1 MAMRA
6 WRAAANANSTLSRAS
21 LSRHPLIAKNAMSGA
36 PAFSFSAA
44 GSTVWTAVGPAP
56 LASDATG
63 DGGQDY
69 SWVSG
74 RATSVLIDPADSSGN
89 TVLLGGAYGGLW
101 KSTNAGNQSSS
112 PASVTWQAL
121 IDDQA
126 TLAVGAIALQPG
138 DSNVI
143 LVGTGETNSS
153 GDSYYGLGILR
164 SADGGSTWT
173 QITGIGQTPD
183 RSLMGIGFSKI
194 AFGGTANPNLVVA
207 ASAGDNGLCLGEEAA
222 TAGGSGP
229 CLGPQEDGNSP
240 VRGLYYS
247 TNAGVTWNR
256 ATLTDGSIAA
266 SATSVIYNPSQGTNG
281 TFYAFIRRHGLYSS
295 TDGINF
301 ALATQPTAG
310 LTPTNCPVSSNA
322 TTCPIYRGELAVVPG
337 RNEMY
342 AWVVDGQ
349 YDFNGIPTPVDDGI
363 WQSLNGGA
371 SWTQIPDNGITNCG
385 DVAGGCGVEQG
396 WYNLALAAIPD
407 GTTATDV
414 YAGAVNLYKC
424 TLASGSAA
432 CTQTNNDWINLTHVY
447 GCSPLAA
454 PAHVHPNQHGIAFTV
469 AGTTT
474 PGYFAHDG
482 GISRTLD
489 GYAGL
494 ETGSCSGT
502 NQFDSLSQTLGSMTE
517 FVSISADPTDADIL
531 LGGTQ
536 GNGSPKTS
544 TTSESSTW
552 QNALGGDGGFTAIN
566 PVNSSEWFAA
576 NPYVTILKCESGTAC
591 NDTSFFQVVDSSDL
605 GGDQGAFETPYILD
619 PQNASEMLVGT
630 CRVWQI
636 GTGGTAPLQLSND
649 FDTLGTGVCTG
660 GETNLVTALAA
671 GGAAPNGYSA
681 VVYAVTDGYGPLS
694 GAPGGKVWVTT
705 NAGVSLM
712 TNVTGNVNPNGYA
725 ISSVAMDSSDAT
737 GKTAYVG
744 IMGFS
749 TTAYPTSHVWKTT
762 NAGATW
768 TDWSGAGATELPDAP
783 VNALLVDSTV
793 TPSQIYA
800 GTDVGVFVSSTSAP
814 SWTEVGPAPGPG
826 VSGFL
831 PDAPVTALRMF
842 NPDAGTKALVA
853 ATYGRGIWNYA
864 LVTAPDYTNVVS
876 NSPQTVFPTQT
887 ATFDGTLTA
896 LGGYSSA
903 VNLSCTGAAPA
914 TCTLNPKQATP
925 TATYTLTAG
934 GSVGD
939 YSFNAHAVGTDP
951 DAITRDATVTLHVV
965 DFNLT
970 APSPNS
976 LSVAQGGTSAAST
989 FQVTASGSFAGTV
1002 ALGCPA
1008 GLPTGAS
1015 CVFSPSSSVS
1025 PTSFS
1030 PVTVTLTVTAG
1041 AGTPLG
1047 GPLIVTLAATAAG
1060 APAAKTQ
1067 TFGLTVMKPA
1077 PNFTIAVTATPN
1089 TAAVNQNVTWNGTL
1103 TAVGGYSGSVTLTC
1117 TVGAPETCEITPSTL
1132 TPTAGG
1138 AAFTVTLGN
1147 ATPGTFNFTIQ
1158 GTDGTLTNST
1168 PTETL
1173 TVTGAADFAIAV
1185 TPTPNAVGVSP
1196 QSVVWYGTLTALNGY
1211 IGNVTLSCTA
1221 GAPGICIPTGPVTP
1235 TVTGARFGVT
1245 LGSATAGTFNFTISG
1260 TDGTLT
1266 HATPTETL
1274 TVTGPAADF
1283 TIAVTATP
1291 NTTVVN
1297 QNVTWYGTLTAVSG
1311 YSGSVTLTCT
1321 AGAPGT
1327 CGITPSTLTPTAGG
1341 AAFTVTVGNATA
1353 GAFNFAI
1360 QGTDGTLT
1368 HATPTETLT
1377 VTGPAADFT
1386 WTDTGSASATVLAG
1400 QSASYTFSAA
1410 PVGGG
1415 TFSTAVGFGCSNLP
1429 ALTSCGF
1436 HPASI
1441 AAGAGTTAITLT
1453 ISTTG
1458 PNLGT
1463 GSQSRRGAVLR
1474 TAWTAGD
1481 GRPYASAT
1489 RTAGGSRPHASRRPY
1504 ALSFFT
1510 LAWVALVGMVGVRR
1524 KRRGSPRLYRWIAV
1538 LCLGLG
1544 LTALISCG
1552 GVGGGSGTAP
1562 PVTVSPGLATLFADE
1577 AGNLWPVGV
1586 SQQQFTANQ
1595 SVTWAVTGG
1604 NANGTVDG
1612 TGLYTA
1618 PALVPGSGTV
1628 TVTATSAT
1636 SAGSAFVTVAAPT
1649 ALGTSQITVTATA
1662 AGGAAHGDVVALTVQ

>member
-1 MAMRA
+1 
-6 WRAAANANSTLSRAS
+6 
-21 LSRHPLIAKNAMSGA
+21 MSGA
-36 PAFSFSAA
+36 PAPAA
-44 GSTVWTAVGPAP
+44 GSTVWAAVGPAP

-69 SWVSG
+69 NWVSG
-74 RATSVLIDPADSSGN
+74 RATSVLIDPADTSGN

-101 KSTNAGNQSSS
+101 KSTNAGSLSSN
-112 PASVTWQAL
+112 PAAVTWQPL

-138 DSNVI
+138 NSNVI
-143 LVGTGETNSS
+143 LVGTGETDNSA
-153 GDSYYGLGILR
+153 DSYYGMGILR
-164 SADGGSTWT
+164 STNGGSTWT

-183 RSLMGIGFSKI
+183 RSFMGIGFSKM
-194 AFGGTANPNLVVA
+194 AFSTANPNLVVA
-207 ASAGDNGLCLGEEAA
+207 ATAGDNGLCLGEEALP
-222 TAGGSGP
+222 AGNSGP

-240 VRGLYYS
+240 ARGLYYS
-247 TNAGVTWNR
+247 TNAGVTWSR
-256 ATLTDGSIAA
+256 ATLTDGSVAA
-266 SATSVIYNPSQGTNG
+266 SATSVIYNPLQGTNG
-281 TFYAFIRRHGLYSS
+281 TFYAFIRRHGMYSS
-295 TDGINF
+295 IDGINF
-301 ALATQPTAG
+301 APLAKQPTAG
-310 LTPTNCPVSSNA
+310 LVSANCPVSSNA
-322 TTCPIYRGELAVVPG
+322 TTCTIYRGELALVPG

-342 AWVVDGQ
+342 AWIVDVQ
-349 YDFNGIPTPVDDGI
+349 YDINGDPTPVDEGI

-371 SWTQIPDNGITNCG
+371 GWTQILDHGITNCG

-396 WYNLALAAIPD
+396 WYNLALGAIPD
-407 GTTATDV
+407 GTTGTDI

-424 TLASGSAA
+424 SLASGSAA
-432 CTQTNNDWINLTHVY
+432 CTQGDWINLTHVY
-447 GCSPLAA
+447 GCSPLGAL
-454 PAHVHPNQHGIAFTV
+454 AHVHPNQHGIAFTV
-469 AGTTT
+469 VGGTTA

-482 GISRTLD
+482 GVSRTLD
-489 GYAGL
+489 GYTGL

-502 NQFDSLSQTLGSMTE
+502 NQFGSLSQTLGSMTE
-517 FVSISADPTDADIL
+517 FVSISVDPTRADIL

-544 TTSESSTW
+544 TASESSTW

-566 PVNSSEWFAA
+566 RVNSSEWFAA
-576 NPYVTILKCESGTAC
+576 NPYVTILKCELGTAC

-605 GGDQGAFETPYILD
+605 GGDQGAFDTPYILD
-619 PQNASEMLVGT
+619 PQNGSEMLVGT

-636 GTGGTAPLQLSND
+636 STSGAAALQLSND

-681 VVYAVTDGYGPLS
+681 VVYAVTDGYGPMS
-694 GAPGGKVWVTT
+694 GAPGGEVWVTT

-725 ISSVAMDSSDAT
+725 ISSVAMDSYDTS
-737 GKTAYVG
+737 GKTAYAG

-749 TTAYPTSHVWKTT
+749 TPAYPASHVWKTT
-762 NAGATW
+762 NAGASW
-768 TDWSGAGATELPDAP
+768 TDWTGTGATELPDAP

-793 TPSQIYA
+793 TPSQIFA
-800 GTDVGVFVSSTSAP
+800 GTDVGVFVSSTTTP

-842 NPDAGTKALVA
+842 NPDAGTKTLVA
-853 ATYGRGIWNYA
+853 STYGRGIWNYA
-864 LVTAPDYTNVVS
+864 LVTSPNYTNVIS

-887 ATFDGTLTA
+887 AAFDGTLTA
-896 LGGYSSA
+896 QSGYASA

-914 TCTLNPKQATP
+914 TCALNPKQATP
-925 TATYTLTAG
+925 TTTYTVTAG

-939 YSFNAHAVGTDP
+939 YSFNAHAVGTDI

-970 APSPNS
+970 TPNPNS

-1002 ALGCPA
+1002 TLSCPVRLPA
-1008 GLPTGAS
+1008 GAA

-1025 PTSFS
+1025 PTASS

-1041 AGTPLG
+1041 TGTPLG

-1067 TFGLTVMKPA
+1067 TFGLTVTKPA
-1077 PNFTIAVTATPN
+1077 P
-1089 TAAVNQNVTWNGTL
+1089 
-1103 TAVGGYSGSVTLTC
+1103 
-1117 TVGAPETCEITPSTL
+1117 
-1132 TPTAGG
+1132 
-1138 AAFTVTLGN
+1138 
-1147 ATPGTFNFTIQ
+1147 
-1158 GTDGTLTNST
+1158 
-1168 PTETL
+1168 
-1173 TVTGAADFAIAV
+1173 
-1185 TPTPNAVGVSP
+1185 
-1196 QSVVWYGTLTALNGY
+1196 
-1211 IGNVTLSCTA
+1211 
-1221 GAPGICIPTGPVTP
+1221 
-1235 TVTGARFGVT
+1235 
-1245 LGSATAGTFNFTISG
+1245 
-1260 TDGTLT
+1260 
-1266 HATPTETL
+1266 
-1274 TVTGPAADF
+1274 DF

-1291 NTTVVN
+1291 NTTVAN
-1297 QNVTWYGTLTAVSG
+1297 QNVVWNGTLTAVSG
-1311 YSGSVTLTCT
+1311 YSGSVALTCT
-1321 AGAPGT
+1321 AGAPAT
-1327 CGITPSTLTPTAGG
+1327 CGITPSTLAPTAGG

-1353 GAFNFAI
+1353 GTFNFAI

-1377 VTGPAADFT
+1377 VTGPVADFT
-1386 WTDTGSASATVLAG
+1386 WTDTGSATATVLAG

-1415 TFSTAVGFGCSNLP
+1415 TFSTGVNLTCSGLP

-1436 HPASI
+1436 NPASI
-1441 AAGAGTTAITLT
+1441 AAGAGTTTVTLT

-1474 TAWTAGD
+1474 TAGTLRLGSGQARGD
-1481 GRPYASAT
+1481 GRPST
-1489 RTAGGSRPHASRRPY
+1489 GMRSHT
-1504 ALSFFT
+1504 LSFFT
-1510 LAWVALVGMVGVRR
+1510 LAGTVLVGMVGVGR
-1524 KRRGSPRLYRWIAV
+1524 RRGGEPRLCVGIAV
-1538 LCLGLG
+1538 ICLGLG
-1544 LTALISCG
+1544 LMALISCG
-1552 GVGGGSGTAP
+1552 GVGGSSGTAP
-1562 PVTVSPGLATLFADE
+1562 PVTVNPGLATLFAYE
-1577 AGNLWPVGV
+1577 AGNSWPVGV

-1604 NANGTVDG
+1604 SANGTVDG

-1618 PALVPGSGTV
+1618 PALVPGPGTV

-1636 SAGSAFVTVAAPT
+1636 SAGAAFVTVAAPT

-1662 AGGAAHGDVVALTVQ
+1662 VGGAAHGDVVTLTVQ